1 MLNSGKY
8 SYVGVAPL
16 PLEAM
21 FVPSMSSTSSPP
33 GTNPT
38 FSATSAS
45 PSSSGKAT
53 PASMTLLFG
62 TLVIFSSIFAAF
74 LLLCFFWQYR
84 RAQRRVV
91 VLEYDETIGTYKSV
105 PKMWEVWTQHE
116 PGGSQRH
123 WESFRVSCA
132 TTSPGALFLRLAE
145 DPAKNVQPLSA
156 NVERAPRVNHDNP
169 EPMTSRA
176 SNLRR
181 FAFRRPTPTPH
192 TEVPP
197 HSDVEVAASVPMSN
211 LHMTFIIAMPHRDPP
226 NRRQSVLSQGTSVNG
241 DWGNREYAIGIYHAP
256 FREESS
262 AESSV

>member
-1 MLNSGKY
+1 
-8 SYVGVAPL
+8 
-16 PLEAM
+16 
-21 FVPSMSSTSSPP
+21 
-33 GTNPT
+33 
-38 FSATSAS
+38 
-45 PSSSGKAT
+45 
-53 PASMTLLFG
+53 MTLLFG

-123 WESFRVSCA
+123 WESFRVSRA
-132 TTSPGALFLRLAE
+132 MRPPPLALYFCDLLKTQ
-145 DPAKNVQPLSA
+145 PKNVQPLSA

-197 HSDVEVAASVPMSN
+197 HSDVEVAASVPMSS